1 MLPCHAFLVFFGP
14 FLDKYFPLEFFFL
27 GVEEDNF
34 ELLFQLQI
42 IIFCIFCIFCGFFF
56 EFFFVF

>member
-42 IIFCIFCIFCGFFF
+42 FLKKYFVYFVVFSLNFFF
-56 EFFFVF
+56 